1 MKKFSD
7 FKIDRLIKESDEGV
21 IGAPNPLPTPPT
33 GELISPIK
41 GALDMSTGIVAKSE
55 PSKFVSKMFE
65 SREMAHIYHLQIKG
79 DGSYAGHKALDE
91 YYSGILDL
99 IDELIETY
107 QGQYDIIENYEQ
119 IDTNGTNTVDKIQ
132 YFIELAEFIKSTRKV
147 AFLEEDSHLQNIID
161 EMVGLIYR
169 TLYKLKNLK

>member
-7 FKIDRLIKESDEGV
+7 FKIDRLIKENDEGV

-33 GELISPIK
+33 GEPMSVIK
-41 GALDMSTGIVAKSE
+41 GALDMSTGVVAKSE

-91 YYSGILDL
+91 YYSSILDL

-132 YFIELAEFIKSTRKV
+132 YFIDLAEFIKSTRKV
-147 AFLEEDSHLQNIID
+147 AFLEEDSHLQNVID
-161 EMVGLIYR
+161 EMVGLVYR

>member
-7 FKIDRLIKESDEGV
+7 FKINKLIKESDEGV
-21 IGAPNPLPTPPT
+21 IGAPNPLPPPPT
-33 GELISPIK
+33 GEPAPN
-41 GALDMSTGIVAKSE
+41 ALDMSTGVVTKSE
-55 PSKFVSKMFE
+55 PAKFVSKLFE
-65 SREMAHIYHLQIKG
+65 SREMAHVYHLQITG
-79 DGSYAGHKALDE
+79 EGSYAGHKALDE

-107 QGQYDIIENYEQ
+107 QGQYNIIEHYDMINT
-119 IDTNGTNTVDKIQ
+119 DGTKSVDKIQ
-132 YFIELAEFIKSTRKV
+132 YFIDLAEFIKSTRKV

-161 EMVGLIYR
+161 EAVGLIYR

>member
-1 MKKFSD
+1 MKKFTD
-7 FKIDRLIKESDEGV
+7 FRFEKTKLIKEDAE
-21 IGAPNPLPTPPT
+21 APIDMAMQAPVAPPAP
-33 GELISPIK
+33 EMPQ
-41 GALDMSTGIVAKSE
+41 VQQSE
-55 PSKFVSKMFE
+55 PAKFLSKMFE
-65 SREMAHIYHLQIKG
+65 SREMAHVYHLQITG

-99 IDELIETY
+99 IDELVETY
-107 QGQYDIIENYEQ
+107 QGQYNIIEHYDVINT
-119 IDTNGTNTVDKIQ
+119 DGTKTLDKIQ
-132 YFIELAEFIKSTRKV
+132 YFVELAEFIKSTRKV

>member
-21 IGAPNPLPTPPT
+21 IGAPNPLLTLPT
-33 GELISPIK
+33 GEPMSVIK
-41 GALDMSTGIVAKSE
+41 GALGMSTGVVAKSE

-79 DGSYAGHKALDE
+79 DGSYADHEALDE
-91 YYSGILDL
+91 YYSSILDL

-132 YFIELAEFIKSTRKV
+132 YFIDLAEFIKSTRKV
-147 AFLEEDSHLQNIID
+147 AFLEEDSHLQNVID

>member
-7 FKIDRLIKESDEGV
+7 FKIDKLIKESDEGV
-21 IGAPNPLPTPPT
+21 IGAPNPLPPPPT
-33 GELISPIK
+33 GEPIPN
-41 GALDMSTGIVAKSE
+41 ALDMSTGVVTKSE

-132 YFIELAEFIKSTRKV
+132 YFIQLAEFIKSTRKV

-161 EMVGLIYR
+161 EMVGLVYR
-169 TLYKLKNLK
+169 TLYKMRFLN